1 MPIIILLIL
10 IIACIVAGIAGG
22 VYFYNY
28 AFSTVSG
35 KKTPGNP
42 DDQGSEK
49 AEYDN
54 SFFDTVKSAGNYED
68 VYMQSRDG
76 LLLHGIVVEECDLV
90 VGTPS
95 RYQSGKW
102 AVLCHGYT
110 GKAAN
115 MSSFAEIFAS
125 LGFSILSV
133 DLRGH
138 GDSEGKYRG
147 MGWHD
152 SFDLMEWIQ
161 FLESH
166 YTVTD
171 IALYGISMGG
181 ATVMNAA
188 GHNLPE
194 SVKVI
199 VEDCGYSSIKDEMKY
214 NMKLRYNLPSF
225 PIMNFFSLVTK
236 KRAGF
241 SVLKDGDT
249 VKQLKK
255 SNIPILFI
263 HGDEDTFVPFS
274 MFGKVYKAASGPKE
288 KFVVTGAGHGKSFT
302 LDPEGYRNAI
312 YSFLYK
318 YIHI

>member
-10 IIACIVAGIAGG
+10 IIIVVAVGIISGN
-22 VYFYNY
+22 YFYNKV
-28 AFSTVSG
+28 FSTVSG
-35 KKTPGNP
+35 QKTPGNP
-42 DDQGSEK
+42 EGDDYEI
-49 AEYDN
+49 DN
-54 SFFDTVKSAGNYED
+54 KFFDTARSAGNFED

-76 LLLHGIVVEECDLV
+76 LLLHGIVIQECNLV
-90 VGTPS
+90 TGEPAQ
-95 RYQSGKW
+95 YQSGKW

-125 LGFSILSV
+125 LGFSILAV

-152 SFDLMEWIQ
+152 SFDVKEWCEY
-161 FLESH
+161 LESH

-181 ATVMNAA
+181 TTVMCAS
-188 GHNLPE
+188 GHALPD
-194 SVKVI
+194 SVKLI

-214 NMKLRYNLPSF
+214 NTKLRYKIPSF
-225 PIMNFFSLVTK
+225 PLINFLSGATK
-236 KRAGF
+236 ARAGF
-241 SVLKDGDT
+241 SVLKDGNA
-249 VKQLKK
+249 VAQLKK
-255 SNIPILFI
+255 SKVPILFI
-263 HGDEDTFVPFS
+263 HGEEDLFVPFS
-274 MFGKVYKAASGPKE
+274 MLGKVYKAAPGPKE
-288 KFVVTGAGHGKSFT
+288 KFVVHGAGHGKSFT